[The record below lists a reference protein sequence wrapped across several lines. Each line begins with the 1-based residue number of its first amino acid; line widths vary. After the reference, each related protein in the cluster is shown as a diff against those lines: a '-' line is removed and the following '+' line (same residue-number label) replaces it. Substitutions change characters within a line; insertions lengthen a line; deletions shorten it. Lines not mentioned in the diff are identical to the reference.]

1 MLRVPDVLWN
11 PDEGLHIVKDELFDT
26 PPLFRLIQ
34 EHSGT
39 PWHEMYKVY
48 NMGHRMEVYTTA
60 EHAETVIATA
70 EKHGVAARIV
80 GRVEARSEGA
90 PRLTIHGPA
99 GIELYS

>member
-1 MLRVPDVLWN
+1 MLHFA
-11 PDEGLHIVKDELFDT
+11 DEGLHIVKDQLFDT
-26 PPLFRLIQ
+26 PPLFRLVQ

-48 NMGHRMEVYTTA
+48 NMGHRMEVYTTV
-60 EHAETVIATA
+60 EHAETVMAAA

-99 GIELYS
+99 GIEHYS